1 MAYMKDIKS
10 SAGIVHLL
18 DPQDLAYTDTVSSI
32 LDTHGF
38 NGAMILVS
46 VGALTGVDASNYL
59 TPVLQESD
67 TTTGTD
73 FEAVDSS
80 DIIGGFSKIDAA
92 AEDSTTQTACYIGTK
107 RYIRVNLDYTGTS
120 ITAGVVGVVGILGR
134 PEESPA
140 TAPAA
145 VSAV

>member
-10 SAGIVHLL
+10 DTGIVHLL
-18 DPQDLAYTDTVSSI
+18 DPQDLVHTDTVSAI

-46 VGALTGVDASNYL
+46 VGALTGADATNYL
-59 TPVLQESD
+59 TPVLQECA
-67 TTTGTD
+67 TTTGTE
-73 FEAVDSS
+73 FTAVDVS

-92 AEDSTTQTACYIGTK
+92 AEDSTTQAACYIGTK
-107 RYIRVNLDYTGTS
+107 RYIRVNLDYTGIAIS
-120 ITAGVVGVVGILGR
+120 AGVVGVVGLVGR

-140 TAPAA
+140 VAPAA
-145 VSAV
+145 VAAV